1 MQTSLDLLCW
11 KFCGIL
17 PVSGRCSALRF
28 IQPSVGV
35 RLGKIKQCINPDSA
49 RVLVGP
55 RVDLPSEV
63 DKIPNPS
70 EAMRYETMAT
80 KSSFSERSMRAN
92 LAVAARN
99 ATPSKLMLCC
109 TTTAMLSLL
118 TFGSLG
124 WAQTTL
130 RTPATDDVQ
139 CADRDCPAD
148 PQNFEGNANSPPGST
163 QIQAGTGP
171 RADRTTPEN
180 DNDNDDSEGR
190 GQNRELIRPPKR
202 SLPLRMDAAPELP
215 TEFQEFVAS
224 SVGRRLPI
232 YGHSLFE
239 SVPTTFAPVDRIPVT
254 DDYQI
259 GPGDE
264 ILIRAWG
271 QIALDGKLVVDRE
284 GEVFL
289 PKVGTLSVAGLKYE
303 QLPQYFRAAIGRV
316 FRNFDL
322 TVSLGQLRSIQIF
335 VVGRA
340 RRPGSYT
347 VSSLCTLVNAIFASG
362 GPSSSGSLRRI
373 QLKRNNSVVTEFD
386 FYDLLLK
393 GDKSKDVRLLPGDVI
408 YIPPTPAAIAIAGS
422 VNAPAIYELRDG
434 LTLASAIQM
443 AGGLTT
449 TADGQKAVVER
460 IENHSTR
467 QVEEFPLDGPG
478 LDRTLKDGDVVRI
491 FALSPRFY
499 KAVTLRGNVAH
510 PGRIE
515 WHSGMRLKDVIP
527 NQDALLTREYWS
539 ATNWVAN
546 AGERSD
552 EQDGREYWRATSPL
566 ADSDKLGSEPI
577 DTHRG
582 SEPNSAVDVG
592 KSFDQPLGP
601 QPVSGKTATEATTAK
616 LRNQIARN
624 APEINWDY
632 AVIQRL
638 NPRDL
643 NTRLI
648 PFDLGKLILQDDEQN
663 NLALEP
669 DDVITIFS
677 QNDLAVP
684 LDKQSKFI
692 RLEGEFQVGGV
703 YQAEPGETVR
713 HLVARIGGFTA
724 NAYLFGA
731 EFTRESV
738 RIGQQKDLDQ
748 LIEKLEEDISRNA
761 MAPSGVNPDEV
772 ADQRAKLDAQRQL
785 VEKMRAVRAT
795 GRVVLDLKTDSTAV
809 SDLPEMALE
818 DGDRFVVP
826 YRPSTIA
833 MLGAIYN
840 KSSFLY
846 RREERLEDYLKR
858 AGGPT
863 RDADTARMFVIRADG
878 SILSK
883 QSVKGLWN
891 GGFAALHLMPG
902 DAIVVPERLNHGSVL
917 KGLRDWSQ
925 VFSQFALGA
934 AAVRVIE

>member
-1 MQTSLDLLCW
+1 MFSKQLISERCTRAE
-11 KFCGIL
+11 L
-17 PVSGRCSALRF
+17 PVPAGNHSYYTL
-28 IQPSVGV
+28 I
-35 RLGKIKQCINPDSA
+35 
-49 RVLVGP
+49 
-55 RVDLPSEV
+55 
-63 DKIPNPS
+63 
-70 EAMRYETMAT
+70 
-80 KSSFSERSMRAN
+80 
-92 LAVAARN
+92 
-99 ATPSKLMLCC
+99 KLMLRWMA
-109 TTTAMLSLL
+109 TALLSLL
-118 TFGSLG
+118 TVSSLG
-124 WAQTTL
+124 LAQTTL
-130 RTPATDDVQ
+130 HTPATEGTQ
-139 CADRDCPAD
+139 CGDRDCPAD
-148 PQNFEGNANSPPGST
+148 LGNSVGNANSPPGNT
-163 QIQAGTGP
+163 QNQGAGR
-171 RADRTTPEN
+171 RADETMPEN
-180 DNDNDDSEGR
+180 NNDSNSNNEER
-190 GQNRELIRPPKR
+190 GQNGELIRPPKR
-202 SLPLRMDAAPELP
+202 PSTLRMDAIPEVP
-215 TEFQEFVAS
+215 SEFQEFVAS

-232 YGHSLFE
+232 YGHSLFDR
-239 SVPTTFAPVDRIPVT
+239 VPTTFAPVDRIPAT

-264 ILIRAWG
+264 ILIRVWG
-271 QIALDGKLVVDRE
+271 QISLDGKLVVDRE

-289 PKVGTLSVAGLKYE
+289 PKVGTLSVAGLRYQ
-303 QLPQYFRAAIGRV
+303 QLSSYFRTAIGRV

-322 TVSLGQLRSIQIF
+322 SISLGQLRSIQVF
-335 VVGRA
+335 VVGQA

-347 VSSLCTLVNAIFASG
+347 VSSLCTLVNALFASG
-362 GPSSSGSLRRI
+362 GPSSNGSLRRI

-408 YIPPTPAAIAIAGS
+408 YIPPTEASIAIAGS
-422 VNAPAIYELRDG
+422 VNAPAIYELREG
-434 LTLASAIQM
+434 LTLASAIEM
-443 AGGLTT
+443 AGGFTT

-460 IENHSTR
+460 IESHSTR
-467 QVEEFPLDGPG
+467 QVQEFPLDGPG
-478 LDRTLKDGDVVRI
+478 LERILKDGDVVRI

-510 PGRIE
+510 PGRTE
-515 WHSGMRLKDVIP
+515 WHNGMRLKDVIP
-527 NQDALLTREYWS
+527 NQDALITRDYWR

-546 AGERSD
+546 AGERGD
-552 EQDGREYWRATSPL
+552 EQNSRDYWRATSPL
-566 ADSDKLGSEPI
+566 KLDDESISTYRRHDAGESIDQSLDSRP
-577 DTHRG
+577 
-582 SEPNSAVDVG
+582 AAG
-592 KSFDQPLGP
+592 KA
-601 QPVSGKTATEATTAK
+601 ATEATTAK

-643 NTRLI
+643 STRLI
-648 PFDLGKLILQDDEQN
+648 PFDLGKLVLQGDEQI

-669 DDVITIFS
+669 GDVITIFS

-684 LDKQSKFI
+684 LQKQSKFV
-692 RLEGEFQVGGV
+692 RLEGEFQAGGV
-703 YQAEPGETVR
+703 YQAEPGETIR
-713 HLVARIGGFTA
+713 HLVARVGGFTA

-738 RIGQQKDLDQ
+738 RIDQQKGLDQ

-785 VEKMRAVRAT
+785 VEKLREVRAT
-795 GRVVLDLKTDSTAV
+795 GRVVLDLQTDSATV
-809 SDLPEMALE
+809 SDLPEMTLE

-840 KSSFLY
+840 KNSFLY
-846 RREERLEDYLKR
+846 RREERLDGYLKR

-891 GGFAALHLMPG
+891 DGFAALHLMPG
-902 DAIVVPERLNHGSVL
+902 DAIIVPERLNHGSVL

-934 AAVRVIE
+934 AAVRVIQ